1 MSTKKLLGQ
10 YYTCGNPFTF
20 KAFHNWVKLIPECC
34 LKHIAEPFAGAN
46 NIVKL
51 VSEAGYNFR
60 WLCYDIDP
68 SQDNNAPQ
76 FQITK
81 LDTIENF
88 PKQINTVIT
97 NPPYLAKNSASKMK
111 LEYKYNEWD
120 DLYKKCLDVILTNCD
135 YAAAIIPES
144 FITANIFHD
153 RLYATVSI
161 VTKMFEDTDC
171 PVCLALF
178 IPTNQKIYANLS
190 DNDFLL
196 FRNDIFIGNY
206 DQLISK
212 LFADNIIKWKFN
224 IVETASIGIHCVD
237 NQIEESIRFC
247 DISEIDLNKI
257 KVSSRNNTIVSGL
270 PENINKKTF
279 INECNKILTQY
290 RKDTEDIF
298 LTSFKGLRKDNKYR
312 RRLDFNIAS
321 IIMNK
326 AIENINGKR
335 TMELW

>member
-1 MSTKKLLGQ
+1 
-10 YYTCGNPFTF
+10 
-20 KAFHNWVKLIPECC
+20 
-34 LKHIAEPFAGAN
+34 
-46 NIVKL
+46 
-51 VSEAGYNFR
+51 
-60 WLCYDIDP
+60 
-68 SQDNNAPQ
+68 
-76 FQITK
+76 
-81 LDTIENF
+81 
-88 PKQINTVIT
+88 
-97 NPPYLAKNSASKMK
+97 MK

>member
-20 KAFHNWVKLIPECC
+20 EAFHNWIKLIPGCY
-34 LKHIAEPFAGAN
+34 LKCVAEPFAGAN

-51 VSEAGYNFR
+51 VSEAGYNFN

-68 SQDNNAPQ
+68 SQSNSAPQ

-81 LDTIENF
+81 QDTIENF
-88 PKQINTVIT
+88 PKQAPTVIT

-144 FITANIFHD
+144 FITAGIFHN
-153 RLYATVSI
+153 RLYATISI

-178 IPTNQKIYANLS
+178 IPTSQKIYINLS

-206 DQLISK
+206 NQLISK
-212 LFADNIIKWKFN
+212 LSADNDIRWKFN
-224 IVETASIGIHCVD
+224 DVSTATIGIHCVD
-237 NQIEESIRFC
+237 NQLTDSIRFC
-247 DISEIDLNKI
+247 DISEIDLNKV
-257 KVSSRNNTIVSGL
+257 KVSTRNNTIVSGL
-270 PENINKKTF
+270 PKNIEEKTF
-279 INECNKILTQY
+279 IDECNKILTQY
-290 RKDTEDIF
+290 RKDTEDVF
-298 LTSFKGLRKDNKYR
+298 LTAFKGLRKDNKYR
-312 RRLDFNIAS
+312 RRLDFNVAS
-321 IIMNK
+321 TIMNK
-326 AIENINGKR
+326 AVENINGKKI
-335 TMELW
+335 TELW